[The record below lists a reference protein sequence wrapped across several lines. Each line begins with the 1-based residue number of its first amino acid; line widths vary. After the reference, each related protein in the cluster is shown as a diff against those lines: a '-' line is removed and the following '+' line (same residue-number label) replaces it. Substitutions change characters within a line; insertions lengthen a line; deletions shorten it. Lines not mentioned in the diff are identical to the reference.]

1 MHSGQNWRVCQILQV
16 FVEADIPGYR
26 SIRHFGLVLCL
37 SQRSAKIEL
46 LPAKPIWD
54 AMGAITASGTHRTLA
69 SPCTAAVQLSHC
81 SHLRAAQ
88 HCHGFNDGTE

>member
-16 FVEADIPGYR
+16 FVEADIPEYR
-26 SIRHFGLVLCL
+26 SIRHFGLVLFL

-54 AMGAITASGTHRTLA
+54 AMGAITASGTHRTLT

-81 SHLRAAQ
+81 SHLYAAQ